1 MPARRRMTVRD
12 FVLLLRT
19 AADDWRADY
28 ASSMGAALS
37 YYAVFSVTPL
47 LLILVSIAGLV
58 YGADAARG
66 ELFEQLHGMMG
77 DAAASAL
84 QGLLANTHRPQQ
96 GIVAATVGLLVLL
109 VGASSVFGELQ
120 SALDRIWRVPQTQ
133 GGVKLLLHNRLKAF
147 GLIFGAGVLLLL
159 SLMASAA
166 LEIVATWWRDWFGG
180 WEGAARALNAALSFV
195 LVAILFAMIYKMLPR
210 VRIAWSDVRIGAVVT
225 ALLFTIGKHLIAL
238 YLGRT
243 GVTSPFGAAGS
254 LVAVLVW
261 VYYSAQ
267 IFLYGAEFTW
277 AYAHRFG
284 SLRKT

>member
-1 MPARRRMTVRD
+1 MRVRD
-12 FVLLLRT
+12 FFALARD
-19 AADDWRADY
+19 AADGWRADY
-28 ASSMGAALS
+28 AASMGAALS

-66 ELFEQLHGMMG
+66 ELFGQLRGMMG
-77 DAAASAL
+77 DAAAGAL
-84 QGLLANTHRPQQ
+84 QGLLANAQRPGQ
-96 GIVAATVGLLVLL
+96 GIVAATVGLAALA

-120 SALDRIWRVPQTQ
+120 SALDRIWRVPQPA
-133 GGVKLLLHNRLKAF
+133 GSGLRLLLHSRLKSFA
-147 GLIFGAGVLLLL
+147 LIVGAGVLLLL
-159 SLMASAA
+159 SLLASAA
-166 LEIVATWWRDWFGG
+166 LEIVATWWGDRIGG
-180 WEGAARALNAALSFV
+180 WAAPLRALNAALSFL
-195 LVAILFAMIYKMLPR
+195 LVAVLFAMIYKLLPR

-225 ALLFTIGKHLIAL
+225 ALFFTIGKHLIAL
-238 YLGRT
+238 YMGRT

-277 AYAHRFG
+277 VYAHRFG
-284 SLRKT
+284 SRRKA